1 MALQSGNECK
11 EIQTPDRPKI
21 DPILAASQWWYEPE
35 RCIIGAMNPI
45 HIPSVTAL
53 ASRSR
58 RSIAALAIVLL
69 APLTLAAQGGTLDQR
84 ALSAL
89 SLRNLGPFRAGRV
102 AAVSGA
108 VGPAGTFYI
117 GLPSAGV
124 WKTTN
129 AGATWYPIFDSV
141 KVMSSI
147 GSVEV
152 APSDPNVIYVG
163 GGDIITGGAINEGN
177 GVYKSTDAGRTWR
190 HMGLDATK
198 QIPSMS
204 VDPKD
209 ANVVLV
215 GAQGDVHVKSKDRGV
230 FRTTDGGATW
240 TQTLFVDDSTG
251 ISKIARAYDTPNVVF
266 VTTTAHYTPP
276 PSNAP
281 GGGRGGG
288 RGGAPT
294 GPTSTKLFKSSDGGA
309 TFKEISG
316 NGLPERPTGKLWVAV
331 ANNTTGQRVF
341 VIGDAGLFRSDDG
354 GATWH
359 QMAADDQRIR
369 NGQGGYNCGVYV
381 DPQNPDVVYTLN
393 TSSYKSVDGGRTF
406 TGFKG
411 APGGDDP
418 QQMWIDPTNG
428 KRMLFGYDQGA
439 IVSLDGG
446 ATWSSW
452 YNQATEQIYHL
463 SVDNS
468 FPYWVYGTQQDA
480 GAIRTRSRGN
490 LGAITPLDWNPVPGW
505 EWGTII
511 PDPLD
516 DNTLYASGSGI
527 VKISYPSETWIN
539 VSPAVDPSRQLRTTT
554 SQPIIFAPWNK
565 RMLIAAFQSVWT
577 SVDAGAHWSAISPDL
592 TAVPGEPA
600 PAGGRGGGGGTT
612 GAIESIRASTVMPG
626 MIWVG
631 TGNGQIKMTRNGGKS
646 WEDVSV
652 PNLPNPR
659 RAEVLAV
666 EPSHF
671 DAAEAYAAIDLHRV
685 GDYTPYLFRTRD
697 YGKTWTRIVTGLP
710 TNQTNGS
717 FARVVRNDTKKKGL
731 LFAGTESGAFVS
743 FNDGD
748 NWQPIA
754 ADLLTTS
761 YRDMVIKDNDLVAA
775 TYGRG
780 FFVLDDISMLR
791 QLTPAT
797 LSESAHLFKPGEA
810 VRMRRNI
817 GADTPF
823 PPEVP
828 HAPNPPEG
836 AIVDYWLAS
845 APSRDITL
853 DVIDASGSVI
863 RHMTSAPGEAVAEAA
878 RPPHPNFWVAPP
890 FSLPK
895 NAGGNRTSWNLR
907 YDSPPAFSHS
917 FDINANP
924 GLTPPSPLGPL
935 VPPGNYTLK
944 LTVDGK
950 SYSQTVAVKPDPRSP
965 ASPAALA
972 AQAAFQ
978 KKISQAIEAAYEGNK
993 IALALRDL
1001 TRGITSAEIAP
1012 RAGALAAQLDSVAG
1026 LDQGRGRGG
1035 GRGGQAS
1042 RPSFRAVNAAL
1053 VSQLDAQEQGDMAPT
1068 SAALAAFGATC
1079 RELATLAATWQR
1091 LSVTEL
1097 GGINAILK
1105 QQGQNVIP
1113 TPAGPIKVP
1122 IC

>member
-1 MALQSGNECK
+1 MISAS
-11 EIQTPDRPKI
+11 KI
-21 DPILAASQWWYEPE
+21 RQ
-35 RCIIGAMNPI
+35 
-45 HIPSVTAL
+45 
-53 ASRSR
+53 
-58 RSIAALAIVLL
+58 SIAALAISLSTVSALH
-69 APLTLAAQGGTLDQR
+69 AQLDQR
-84 ALSAL
+84 LLSSL

-108 VGPAGTFYI
+108 VGQPGTFFI

-141 KVMSSI
+141 KEISSI

-152 APSDPNVIYVG
+152 APSDPNIVYVG

-177 GVYKSTDAGRTWR
+177 GVYKSTDGGRTWK
-190 HMGLDATK
+190 HVGLDNTK

-204 VDPKD
+204 ADPKD
-209 ANVVLV
+209 ANTLLV

-230 FRTTDGGATW
+230 FRTTDGGTTW

-251 ISKIARAYDTPNVVF
+251 ITRISRAFDTPNVVF
-266 VTTTAHYTPP
+266 ATTTAHYTPP

-288 RGGAPT
+288 RGGGQT

-309 TFKEISG
+309 TWKEVSG

-331 ANNTTGQRVF
+331 ANNTQGQRVY
-341 VIGDAGLFRSDDG
+341 VIGDGGLFRSDDG
-354 GATWH
+354 GATWK

-393 TSSYKSVDGGRTF
+393 TASYKSVDGGKTF

-428 KRMLFGYDQGA
+428 KRILFGYDQGA

-468 FPYWVYGTQQDA
+468 YPYWVYGTQQDA

-505 EWGTII
+505 EWGTIV

-516 DNTLYASGSGI
+516 NNTIFASGSGI
-527 VKISYPSETWIN
+527 VKISYPSEEWIN
-539 VSPAVDPSRQLRTTT
+539 VSPQSDPKNQLRTTS
-554 SQPIIFAPWNK
+554 SQPITFAPWNK
-565 RMLIAAFQSVWT
+565 KMLIAAFQSVWT
-577 SVDAGAHWSAISPDL
+577 TIDAGAHWTAISTDL
-592 TAVPGEPA
+592 TTPPGETA
-600 PAGGRGGGGGTT
+600 PVGGGRGGGS
-612 GAIESIRASTVMPG
+612 IESIRGSSVMPG

-631 TGNGQIKMTRNGGKS
+631 TNNGQIKMTRNAGKT
-646 WEDVSV
+646 WETAAV
-652 PNLPNPR
+652 PDIPNVR
-659 RAEVLAV
+659 RAEVDAV

-671 DAAEAYAAIDLHRV
+671 DAAEAYAVFDLHRV
-685 GDYTPYLFRTRD
+685 GDYNPYVFRTRD
-697 YGKTWTRIVTGLP
+697 YGKSWTSIVNGLP
-710 TNQTNGS
+710 TKQISGS
-717 FARVVRNDTKKKGL
+717 FARVVRNDPKKKGL
-731 LFAGTESGAFVS
+731 LFAGTESDAFVS
-743 FNDGD
+743 FDDGD
-748 NWQPIA
+748 HWQPLA
-754 ADLLTTS
+754 ADMLTTS
-761 YRDMVIKDNDLVAA
+761 YRDMTIKDNDLVAA

-780 FFVLDDISMLR
+780 FFILDDISMLR
-791 QLTPAT
+791 QASSAT
-797 LSESAHLFKPGEA
+797 LAESAHLFKSGDA
-810 VRMRRNI
+810 VRIRRNV
-817 GADTPF
+817 GSDTPF

-828 HAPNPPEG
+828 HGLNPADG
-836 AIVDYWLAS
+836 VIIDYWLGS
-845 APSRDITL
+845 APSSEVSI
-853 DVIDASGSVI
+853 DVLDASGTAV
-863 RHMTSAPGEAVAEAA
+863 RHMTSAPGEAVTEAA

-895 NAGGNRTSWNLR
+895 NAGGNRTNWDLR
-907 YDSPPAFSHS
+907 YDSPHAFSHS
-917 FDINANP
+917 FEINANP
-924 GLTPPSPLGPL
+924 GLTPASPIGPV
-935 VPPGNYTLK
+935 VPPGTYTIK

-950 SYSQTVAVKPDPRSP
+950 SSTQTVAVKPDPRSP
-965 ASPAALA
+965 ATPAAIA
-972 AQAAFQ
+972 TQAALQ
-978 KKISQAIEAAYEGNK
+978 KKIWQGIEAAYEGNRV
-993 IALALRDL
+993 AVALRDL
-1001 TRGITSAEIAP
+1001 ARGVTVPDVAQ
-1012 RAGALAAQLDSVAG
+1012 RATALASQLDTIAG
-1026 LDQGRGRGG
+1026 PDQGRGRGG
-1035 GRGGQAS
+1035 GRGGGQPA
-1042 RPSFRAVNAAL
+1042 RPSFRAINAAL
-1053 VSQLDAQEQGDMAPT
+1053 VTQLDAQENGDNAPT
-1068 SAALAAFGATC
+1068 SSALAAFSATC
-1079 RELATLAATWQR
+1079 KELTTVAAAWQK

-1105 QQGQNVIP
+1105 QKGQNVIT
-1113 TPAGPIKVP
+1113 TPVGTIKVP